1 MRRHTRAQ
9 TQFSCRR
16 TMRPFSIRTE
26 RGTSS
31 CQLQCPQE
39 NAHSLSAE
47 RLPLTASTTSFCLVI
62 AMHAHSPLLSRS
74 SRNEEVVVGCFFFY
88 LFGAVSVSATPGLSD
103 TQVLQPTYTV
113 MTVLVTP
120 LHWHRA
126 VVITVLRSSTRFP
139 NIRQNLGLRKVLFI
153 HWNLG
158 RIKCNSL
165 G

>member
-74 SRNEEVVVGCFFFY
+74 SRNEEVVVGCCFF
-88 LFGAVSVSATPGLSD
+88 LPVRRGVC
-103 TQVLQPTYTV
+103 Q
-113 MTVLVTP
+113 
-120 LHWHRA
+120 
-126 VVITVLRSSTRFP
+126 
-139 NIRQNLGLRKVLFI
+139 
-153 HWNLG
+153 
-158 RIKCNSL
+158 CNSRSVGHTGSAAYIYRNDCTSHAVAL
-165 G
+165 TPCCSNYGVALLHPFSKY